1 MPATSFYEHLHHLR
15 DVYQPSHGMATHAP
29 SFDLRGSEEV
39 ASPLNQK
46 QTEHMLAQAVNSNKR
61 AAQSKVV
68 KMMVSS
74 AGTTVANV
82 GTTDSKK
89 QAQNAG

>member
-1 MPATSFYEHLHHLR
+1 
-15 DVYQPSHGMATHAP
+15 
-29 SFDLRGSEEV
+29 
-39 ASPLNQK
+39 
-46 QTEHMLAQAVNSNKR
+46 VNSNKR

-74 AGTTVANV
+74 EGTKAAIV